1 MEETT
6 VELSYVIAVVRAD
19 ALDAV
24 ERKLISIGVRGLT
37 VIKAKGLGKQANFFS
52 RDSLTEEVKLEIVT
66 HESKVQEIADANMHG
81 AHTGDPGDAIVTELS
96 VPKL

>member
-37 VIKAKGLGKQANFFS
+37 VIKVKGLGKQANFFS
-52 RDSLTEEVKLEIVT
+52 RDWLTEEVKLEIVT
-66 HESKVQEIADANMHG
+66 HKSKVQAIADAIMEV
-81 AHTGDPGDAIVTELS
+81 ARTGDPETES
-96 VPKL
+96 